1 VEKGGVQMALPLKE
15 QEVEEVLVTRKG
27 GQVITM
33 PKQTSTAAEEE
44 NDDSVTKKHEVREI
58 LPQTFG

>member
-1 VEKGGVQMALPLKE
+1 MALPLKE